1 MSGAERDRFRSGHD
15 KVSSERRRA
24 GRAPVAVVTGAARG
38 IGKAICLALAR
49 DGADVVVSDI
59 DLQAAQATADLI
71 AAGGRCGQARHTDV
85 ASEQQI
91 VALIGDTVREHGGI
105 DILVNNAGVIALC
118 PILELTAEQWDRTM
132 AINLRG
138 TFLAS
143 REALRVMCQQ
153 GHGKIVSISSL
164 SAKIGGYAAPADY
177 SASKAGIITLTKS
190 LALAG
195 AAHGVNV
202 NAVAP
207 GPIDT
212 DLTRAWGEQVNAD
225 FAANI
230 PLRRYGSP
238 EDVAE
243 AVAFLASDRAAYIT
257 GEIVDVNGG
266 FHMD

>member
-1 MSGAERDRFRSGHD
+1 MN
-15 KVSSERRRA
+15 SERQGA

-38 IGKAICLALAR
+38 IGRAICLALAR
-49 DGADVVVSDI
+49 DGVDVVVGDI
-59 DLQAAQATADLI
+59 DPAGAQATAELV
-71 AAGGRCGQARHTDV
+71 AARGRRGVARSIDV
-85 ASEQQI
+85 ASEEHI
-91 VALIGDTVREHGGI
+91 VALIGDTVREHGGL

-118 PILELTAEQWDRTM
+118 PILELTAKQWDRTM

-143 REALRVMCQQ
+143 REALRVMCDQ
-153 GHGKIVSISSL
+153 GHGKIISISSL
-164 SAKIGGYAAPADY
+164 AAKIGGYTAPADY
-177 SASKAGIITLTKS
+177 AASKAGIITLTKS

-230 PLRRYGSP
+230 PFKRYGTP

-257 GEIVDVNGG
+257 GEIIDVNGG

>member
-1 MSGAERDRFRSGHD
+1 M
-15 KVSSERRRA
+15 SSERQRA
-24 GRAPVAVVTGAARG
+24 GGAPVAVVTGAGRG
-38 IGKAICLALAR
+38 IGRAICLALAR
-49 DGADVVVSDI
+49 DGADVVASDI
-59 DLQAAQATADLI
+59 DAEAARATADMV
-71 AAGGRCGQARHTDV
+71 AAEGRRGHARQTDV
-85 ASEQQI
+85 ASEEQI
-91 VALIGDTVREHGGI
+91 AELIGATVRDHGGI
-105 DILVNNAGVIALC
+105 DILVNNAGVITLC
-118 PILELTAEQWDRTM
+118 PILELSAEQWDRTM

-143 REALRVMCQQ
+143 REALRVMCRQ
-153 GHGKIVSISSL
+153 GHGKIVSISSM
-164 SAKIGGYAAPADY
+164 SAKIGGVAAPADY

-212 DLTRAWGEQVNAD
+212 DLTRAWGDEVNAD

-230 PLRRYGSP
+230 PFGRYGTA
-238 EDVAE
+238 EDVAD

-257 GEIVDVNGG
+257 GEIIDVNGG

>member
-1 MSGAERDRFRSGHD
+1 M
-15 KVSSERRRA
+15 SSEQHA
-24 GRAPVAVVTGAARG
+24 GSARPPVAVVTGAARG

-59 DLQAAQATADLI
+59 DLAAAQATAESVS
-71 AAGGRCGQARHTDV
+71 ACGRRGMARRTDV
-85 ASEQQI
+85 ASEEQI
-91 VALIGDTVREHGGI
+91 VALIGDTARAHGGV

-118 PILELTAEQWDRTM
+118 PILELSAAQWDRTM

-143 REALRVMCQQ
+143 REALRVMCAQ
-153 GHGKIVSISSL
+153 GHGKIISISSL

-212 DLTRAWGEQVNAD
+212 DLTRAWGNQVNED

-230 PLRRYGSP
+230 PFKRYGTP
-238 EDVAE
+238 EEVAD
-243 AVAFLASDRAAYIT
+243 AVAFLASDRARYIT
-257 GEIVDVNGG
+257 GEIIDVNGG

>member
-1 MSGAERDRFRSGHD
+1 MVAALGRRGH
-15 KVSSERRRA
+15 
-24 GRAPVAVVTGAARG
+24 AR
-38 IGKAICLALAR
+38 
-49 DGADVVVSDI
+49 
-59 DLQAAQATADLI
+59 Q
-71 AAGGRCGQARHTDV
+71 TDV
-85 ASEQQI
+85 ASEEQI
-91 VALIGDTVREHGGI
+91 VELIGGTVRDHGGI
-105 DILVNNAGVIALC
+105 DILVNNAGVITLC
-118 PILELTAEQWDRTM
+118 PILELSAEQWDRTM
-132 AINLRG
+132 TINLRG

-143 REALRVMCQQ
+143 REALRVMCRR
-153 GHGKIVSISSL
+153 GHGKIVSISSM
-164 SAKIGGYAAPADY
+164 SAKIGGVAAPADY

-212 DLTRAWGEQVNAD
+212 DLTRAWGEDVNAD

-230 PLRRYGSP
+230 PFRRYGTA
-238 EDVAE
+238 EDVAD

-257 GEIVDVNGG
+257 GEIIDVNGG

>member
-1 MSGAERDRFRSGHD
+1 M
-15 KVSSERRRA
+15 
-24 GRAPVAVVTGAARG
+24 AVVTGAGRG
-38 IGKAICLALAR
+38 IGRAICLALAR

-59 DLQAAQATADLI
+59 DLDGARETAGLV
-71 AAGGRCGQARHTDV
+71 AGLGRRGYARHTDV
-85 ASEQQI
+85 ASEEQI
-91 VALIGDTVREHGGI
+91 AALIGATVRDHGGI
-105 DILVNNAGVIALC
+105 DILVNNAGVITLC
-118 PILELTAEQWDRTM
+118 PLLELSAAQWDRTM

-143 REALRVMCQQ
+143 REALRAMCARK
-153 GHGKIVSISSL
+153 HGKIVNISSM
-164 SAKIGGYAAPADY
+164 SAKIGGVAAPADY

-212 DLTRAWGEQVNAD
+212 DLTRAWGDEVNSD

-230 PLRRYGSP
+230 PFGRYGTA
-238 EDVAE
+238 EEVAE

-257 GEIVDVNGG
+257 GEVIDVNGG

>member
-1 MSGAERDRFRSGHD
+1 MSAR
-15 KVSSERRRA
+15 KVA
-24 GRAPVAVVTGAARG
+24 LVTGAAAG
-38 IGKAICLALAR
+38 IGRRIATTLAR
-49 DGADVVVSDI
+49 DGADVAI
-59 DLQAAQATADLI
+59 ADLNMEQS
-71 AAGGRCGQARHTDV
+71 AVTAAEVEEAGGRSVCVRTDV
-85 ASEQQI
+85 ADEGAI
-91 VALIGDTVREHGGI
+91 LELFATVDGELGTP
-105 DILVNNAGVIALC
+105 DILVNNAGVITLC
-118 PILELTAEQWDRTM
+118 PILELSAAQWDRTM

-143 REALRVMCQQ
+143 REALRVMCRQ
-153 GHGKIVSISSL
+153 GHGKIVSISSM
-164 SAKIGGYAAPADY
+164 SAKIGGVAAPADY

-212 DLTRAWGEQVNAD
+212 DLTRAWGEEVNAD

-230 PLRRYGSP
+230 PFGRYGTA
-238 EDVAE
+238 EDVAD
-243 AVAFLASDRAAYIT
+243 AAAFLASDRAAYIT
-257 GEIVDVNGG
+257 GEIIDVNGG

>member
-1 MSGAERDRFRSGHD
+1 M
-15 KVSSERRRA
+15 SSERQRA
-24 GRAPVAVVTGAARG
+24 GGAPVAVVTGAGRG
-38 IGKAICLALAR
+38 IGRAICLALAR
-49 DGADVVVSDI
+49 DGADVVASDL
-59 DLQAAQATADLI
+59 DPDGARETAGMVAAL
-71 AAGGRCGQARHTDV
+71 GRRGDARHTDV
-85 ASEQQI
+85 ASEEQI
-91 VALIGDTVREHGGI
+91 LDLIGGTVRDHGGI
-105 DILVNNAGVIALC
+105 DILVNNAGVITLC
-118 PILELTAEQWDRTM
+118 PILELSAAQWDRTM

-143 REALRVMCQQ
+143 REALRVMCRQR
-153 GHGKIVSISSL
+153 HGKIVSISSM
-164 SAKIGGYAAPADY
+164 SAKIGGVAAPADY

-212 DLTRAWGEQVNAD
+212 DLTRAWGEDVNAD

-230 PLRRYGSP
+230 PFRRYGTA
-238 EDVAE
+238 EDVAD

-257 GEIVDVNGG
+257 GEIIDVNGG

>member
-1 MSGAERDRFRSGHD
+1 M
-15 KVSSERRRA
+15 SSERQRA
-24 GRAPVAVVTGAARG
+24 GGAPVAVVTGAGRG
-38 IGKAICLALAR
+38 IGRAICLALAR
-49 DGADVVVSDI
+49 DGADVVASDI
-59 DLQAAQATADLI
+59 DPDGARETAGMV
-71 AAGGRCGQARHTDV
+71 AGLGRRGHARQTDV
-85 ASEQQI
+85 ASEEQI
-91 VALIGDTVREHGGI
+91 LELIGGTVRDHGGI
-105 DILVNNAGVIALC
+105 DILVNNAGVITLC
-118 PILELTAEQWDRTM
+118 PILELSAAQWDRTM

-143 REALRVMCQQ
+143 REALRAMCRQ
-153 GHGKIVSISSL
+153 GHGKIVSISSM
-164 SAKIGGYAAPADY
+164 SAKIGGVAAPADY

-212 DLTRAWGEQVNAD
+212 DLTRAWGEEVNAD

-230 PLRRYGSP
+230 PFGRYGTG
-238 EDVAE
+238 EDVAD
-243 AVAFLASDRAAYIT
+243 AAAFLAAERGAYIT
-257 GEIVDVNGG
+257 GEIIDVNGG

>member
-1 MSGAERDRFRSGHD
+1 M
-15 KVSSERRRA
+15 SSEQHA
-24 GRAPVAVVTGAARG
+24 GSGRPPVAVVTGAARG

-59 DLQAAQATADLI
+59 DLAAAQATAESVS
-71 AAGGRCGQARHTDV
+71 ACGRRGMARRTDV
-85 ASEQQI
+85 ASEEQI
-91 VALIGDTVREHGGI
+91 VALIGDTARAHGGV

-118 PILELTAEQWDRTM
+118 PILELSAAQWDRTM
-132 AINLRG
+132 TINLRG

-143 REALRVMCQQ
+143 REALRVMCAQ
-153 GHGKIVSISSL
+153 GHGKIISISSL

-212 DLTRAWGEQVNAD
+212 DLTRAWGNQVNED

-230 PLRRYGSP
+230 PFKRYGTP
-238 EDVAE
+238 EEVAD
-243 AVAFLASDRAAYIT
+243 AVAFLASDRARYIT
-257 GEIVDVNGG
+257 GEIIDVNGG
-266 FHMD
+266 FYMD

>member
-1 MSGAERDRFRSGHD
+1 M
-15 KVSSERRRA
+15 SSEAKRA
-24 GRAPVAVVTGAARG
+24 GGAPVAVVTGAGRG
-38 IGKAICLALAR
+38 IGRAICLALAR

-59 DLQAAQATADLI
+59 DIDGARATAEFV
-71 AAGGRCGQARHTDV
+71 AGLGRRGYARQTDV

-91 VALIGDTVREHGGI
+91 VDLIGGTVREYGRI
-105 DILVNNAGVIALC
+105 DILVNNAGVVKLC

-143 REALRVMCQQ
+143 REALRAMCAQ
-153 GHGKIVSISSL
+153 GHGRIVSISSL

-177 SASKAGIITLTKS
+177 SASKAGIMTLTKS

-212 DLTRAWGEQVNAD
+212 DLTRAWGEDVNAD

-230 PLRRYGSP
+230 PFKRYGTA
-238 EDVAE
+238 EEVAD
-243 AVAFLASDRAAYIT
+243 AVAFLASDRASYIT
-257 GEIVDVNGG
+257 GEIIDVNGG
-266 FHMD
+266 FLMD

>member
-1 MSGAERDRFRSGHD
+1 M
-15 KVSSERRRA
+15 SSEQC
-24 GRAPVAVVTGAARG
+24 GSSERAPVAVVTGAARG

-59 DLQAAQATADLI
+59 DLTAAQATADLV
-71 AAGGRCGQARHTDV
+71 AGAGRRGYARRTDV
-85 ASEQQI
+85 ASEEEI
-91 VALIGDTVREHGGI
+91 VALIGDTARGHGGI

-132 AINLRG
+132 TINLRG

-143 REALRVMCQQ
+143 REALRVMCAQ
-153 GHGKIVSISSL
+153 GHGKIISISSL

-207 GPIDT
+207 GPVDT
-212 DLTRAWGEQVNAD
+212 DLTRAWGDQVNAD

-230 PLRRYGSP
+230 PFKRYGTA
-238 EDVAE
+238 EEVAD
-243 AVAFLASDRAAYIT
+243 AVAFLASDRARYIT
-257 GEIVDVNGG
+257 GEIIDVNGG
-266 FHMD
+266 FYMD

>member
-1 MSGAERDRFRSGHD
+1 M
-15 KVSSERRRA
+15 SSERQRSGA
-24 GRAPVAVVTGAARG
+24 APVAVVTGAGRG
-38 IGKAICLALAR
+38 IGRAICLALAR

-59 DLQAAQATADLI
+59 DIDGARATAELVA
-71 AAGGRCGQARHTDV
+71 AAGQRGYARQTDV
-85 ASEQQI
+85 ASERQI
-91 VALIGDTVREHGGI
+91 VELIGGTARDHGGI
-105 DILVNNAGVIALC
+105 DILVNNAGVVKLC

-143 REALRVMCQQ
+143 REALRVMCGQR
-153 GHGKIVSISSL
+153 HGRIVSISSL

-177 SASKAGIITLTKS
+177 SASKAGIMTLTKS

-195 AAHGVNV
+195 AEYGVNV

-212 DLTRAWGEQVNAD
+212 DLTRAWGEDVNAD

-230 PLRRYGSP
+230 PFKRYGTA
-238 EDVAE
+238 EEVAD
-243 AVAFLASDRAAYIT
+243 AVAFLASDRASYIT
-257 GEIVDVNGG
+257 GEIIDVNGG

>member
-1 MSGAERDRFRSGHD
+1 M
-15 KVSSERRRA
+15 
-24 GRAPVAVVTGAARG
+24 AVVTGAGRG
-38 IGKAICLALAR
+38 IGRAICLALAR
-49 DGADVVVSDI
+49 DGADVVASDV
-59 DLQAAQATADLI
+59 DSDGARDTAEMV
-71 AAGGRCGQARHTDV
+71 GGLGRRGHARRTDV
-85 ASEQQI
+85 SSEEQV
-91 VALIGDTVREHGGI
+91 VALIGETVRDHGGV
-105 DILVNNAGVIALC
+105 DILVNNAGVITLC
-118 PILELTAEQWDRTM
+118 PILDLSAEQWDRTM

-143 REALRVMCQQ
+143 REALRAMCRQ
-153 GHGKIVSISSL
+153 GHGKIVSISSM
-164 SAKIGGYAAPADY
+164 SAKIGGVAAPADY

-212 DLTRAWGEQVNAD
+212 DLTRAWGEEVNAD

-230 PLRRYGSP
+230 PFGRYGTA
-238 EDVAE
+238 EDVAD

-257 GEIVDVNGG
+257 GEIIDVNGG